1 MENSEHKIVSFKT
14 YGLVLAALIVFTLF
28 SVYVT
33 QLDLGNF
40 SIVAALAIAGL
51 KSILVFAIFMHLFYD
66 KKMYALMV
74 LVVLLVMTMVLIIT
88 FLDYGYLKN

>member
-14 YGLVLAALIVFTLF
+14 YGLVLAVLIVFTLF

-33 QLDLGNF
+33 RLDLGNL
-40 SIVAALAIAGL
+40 SIAAALAIAGL

-66 KKMYALMV
+66 KKMYAFMVLGV
-74 LVVLLVMTMVLIIT
+74 LVVMTLVLIIT
-88 FLDYGYLKN
+88 FLDYGF